1 MAKGNEIAVKE
12 FNVLAPGAANL
23 AAVAQDNLEEVDFS
37 LSLLD
42 RIGVP
47 SGGGLAFSI
56 VNADGEEVPAVELN
70 CIIAGIKSIRVYW
83 EKSLDDAGNG
93 GTPPDCF
100 SDDSKVGTGYPG
112 GDCKTCPLN
121 DWGSDPK
128 GGKGKACGQRKLLF
142 LYLPDDTMPRVL
154 SVPPSSLKAVDK
166 YLMRLTNAG
175 KRYWEVVTRVTL
187 AKKQNT
193 AGIAYSELQCAMA
206 GSLSAEQITT
216 MNDQKAAL
224 AVTLGQSARELI
236 EKEAAGV
243 AAEYAANAET
253 DDA

>member
-56 VNADGEEVPAVELN
+56 VDENGEEKPLLELN
-70 CIIAGIKSIRVYW
+70 CIIAGIKTVRVMW
-83 EKSLDDAGNG
+83 EKPLEEAGQA
-93 GTPPDCF
+93 PPDCY
-100 SDDSKVGTGYPG
+100 SDDGKVGQGIPG
-112 GDCKTCPLN
+112 GNCQTCPLN
-121 DWGSDPK
+121 EWGSDPK

-142 LYLPDDTMPRVL
+142 VYLPGDTMPRVL
-154 SVPPSSLKAVDK
+154 SVPPSSLKQADK

-175 KRYWEVVTRVTL
+175 RRYWEVVTKVTL
-187 AKKQNT
+187 TKRQNS
-193 AGIAYSELQCAMA
+193 AGINYSELAFAQAGTLSSEQVAAMN
-206 GSLSAEQITT
+206 T
-216 MNDQKAAL
+216 QKAGL
-224 AVTLGQSARELI
+224 AVMLGKSAKELI
-236 EKEAAGV
+236 EKEAAGI
-243 AAEYAANAET
+243 ANEYAANAEAT
-253 DDA
+253 A